1 MEQCVEESKQVKT
14 KKPSLNIPS
23 PSYRREHF
31 YLGPDSRLAVPLTP
45 CPPLGLYYSMER
57 FHIVIIGAGAAGLMC
72 ALTAGQR
79 GRKVLLMDHASR
91 VGKKILISGGGRC
104 NFTNLQV
111 EPFHFLSNNPH
122 FCKSALSRYTPEDFI
137 GLVKKHGVHFYEKK
151 LGQLFCNGKSNE
163 IVTLLLE
170 ECRLGNVRIRT
181 NCFIE
186 KVKKEKRFTLSTNLG
201 TYDADSLVI
210 ATGGLSV
217 PKMGAS
223 GFGYAVAK
231 QFGLRVLPCPPG
243 LVSLNLSSSLLKD
256 LAGFSGISVDALVSC
271 NGKSFRE
278 AILFTHK
285 GLSGPA
291 ILQISNYW
299 KPGNE
304 IVVNL
309 LPDLNLTEAIR
320 DWQKVRPTA
329 ELKTLLG
336 HLLPHRLAQRWLELR
351 HQNKPVNQY
360 NKKEINEISESFQQ
374 WPIVPIGNGGYR
386 TAEVTL
392 GGVDT
397 DELSSKTFEA
407 KSVEGLYFIGE
418 VVDVTGWLGGY
429 NFQWAWAS
437 GHCAGQYA

>member
-1 MEQCVEESKQVKT
+1 
-14 KKPSLNIPS
+14 
-23 PSYRREHF
+23 
-31 YLGPDSRLAVPLTP
+31 
-45 CPPLGLYYSMER
+45 MER